1 MWGKVILR
9 AVILLLAVFW
19 LGAVWF
25 SFHGPASISAK
36 VADVVKCVSAIEGK
50 ADMAIA
56 LQNVRLSRR
65 AHCQTEWAG
74 SQLKLLRRIERY
86 WVK

>member
-25 SFHGPASISAK
+25 SFMDPR
-36 VADVVKCVSAIEGK
+36 VF
-50 ADMAIA
+50 
-56 LQNVRLSRR
+56 LQKLPTWLN
-65 AHCQTEWAG
+65 ACP
-74 SQLKLLRRIERY
+74 LLRVKRTWRLRY
-86 WVK
+86 KMSGYHAEHIVKLNGPDQN